1 MMTRVLRTSVICA
14 SLAVVAALLAACGDA
29 ADDTAR
35 SATDA
40 VATIGVPTLMASPAP
55 SGSLTPSLVN
65 GANDAVLLSWTER
78 LPDSTVAIHVA
89 QYTNGSWDTTRTIS
103 EKRPY
108 FVNWADFPAVTT
120 LRDGALAAHWLERE
134 GTGKYAYGIRV
145 VRSSDA
151 GKTWSAP
158 MAPHT
163 DNLPAEHGFVALWP
177 EGADGL
183 GLAWLDGRKSAMKD
197 SSKEMTV
204 RTAVVGATG
213 TLSREAVLDARS
225 CDCCQVVAAATRSG
239 HVVVYRDRTS
249 EEIRDIVA
257 VRRTGDTWS
266 APAVVHAD
274 NWKYPGCPVNGPSI
288 ATRGDS
294 VMVAWYTGANDTSRV
309 YTALSTDGGATFGDA
324 VRIDDGDP
332 IGRVA
337 MVFDGAGHAVV
348 GWVERLSPDSA
359 ELRVRRVVGVQRS
372 AATTVSAVSTARQS
386 GFPKMVVVRDTLVVA
401 WTAVKPA
408 LQVRM
413 AQLSLT
419 SANK

>member
-1 MMTRVLRTSVICA
+1 MMTRVLRTSVVSA
-14 SLAVVAALLAACGDA
+14 SLAAVAALLAACGDA
-29 ADDTAR
+29 ADDTTT

-40 VATIGVPTLMASPAP
+40 VATVGAPTPMASPAP
-55 SGSLTPSLVN
+55 TGSLTPGLVTAAD
-65 GANDAVLLSWTER
+65 GAVLLSWTER
-78 LPDSTVAIHVA
+78 RADSTVAIQMARYHGGA
-89 QYTNGSWDTTRTIS
+89 WDSTHTIA
-103 EKRPY
+103 EKRPF
-108 FVNWADFPAVTT
+108 FVNWADMPAVMT
-120 LRDGALAAHWLERE
+120 LRDGAIAAHWLERE
-134 GTGKYAYGIRV
+134 AAGKYAYGIRV